1 MRIVFMGTPEFA
13 VPSLDRLLKDG
24 HTVAGVFTQPDK
36 PKGRGHK
43 LAPPPVKELAMQH
56 GLPVYQPEKMRD
68 GQALAILR
76 ELAPELIVVV
86 AYGKILPKDILELPK
101 YGCINLH
108 GSLLPKYRGAAP
120 IQWSVLNGDPVGGV
134 TTMYMAEGLDSG
146 DMILSRST
154 PIGGDETSGEL
165 YGRLAEIGAQLLSET
180 VMLIAEG
187 KAPRIPQDDAA
198 ATHAPMLQKDQ
209 ALIDWTKPAGQLHN
223 LIRGMHPWPVAHTL
237 LEGKPL
243 KVHKAAVAEGSGP
256 AGCVLDEKRMIVA
269 CGQGALE
276 LVEIQAEGS
285 RRMTAADYLRGHPVK
300 KGVIL
305 GS

>member
-24 HTVAGVFTQPDK
+24 YTVAGVFTQPDK

>member
-1 MRIVFMGTPEFA
+1 
-13 VPSLDRLLKDG
+13 
-24 HTVAGVFTQPDK
+24 
-36 PKGRGHK
+36 
-43 LAPPPVKELAMQH
+43 
-56 GLPVYQPEKMRD
+56 
-68 GQALAILR
+68 
-76 ELAPELIVVV
+76 
-86 AYGKILPKDILELPK
+86 
-101 YGCINLH
+101 
-108 GSLLPKYRGAAP
+108 
-120 IQWSVLNGDPVGGV
+120 
-134 TTMYMAEGLDSG
+134 
-146 DMILSRST
+146 
-154 PIGGDETSGEL
+154 
-165 YGRLAEIGAQLLSET
+165 
-180 VMLIAEG
+180 MLIAEG